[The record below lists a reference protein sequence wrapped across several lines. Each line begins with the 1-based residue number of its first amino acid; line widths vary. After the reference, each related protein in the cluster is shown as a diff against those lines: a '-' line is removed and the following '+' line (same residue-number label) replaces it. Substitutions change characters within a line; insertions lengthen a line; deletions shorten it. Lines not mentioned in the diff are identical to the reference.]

1 MLKSTGLKDWNLV
14 VTSCSIQWRKG
25 KRAKEMNEQEMEHTV
40 SRSVITAIVSII
52 SLSCSLP
59 NYSSKVLILT
69 VAQGIEFL

>member
-1 MLKSTGLKDWNLV
+1 
-14 VTSCSIQWRKG
+14 
-25 KRAKEMNEQEMEHTV
+25 MNEQEMEHTV

-52 SLSCSLP
+52 SLSYSLP